1 MRIVYLLLHDFRF
14 ESIGLREFAFRR
26 FHFSKEYARRIA
38 NLGHEVKLYVMMND
52 ISGTHVLQMDGYV
65 LKAFRSSLHFP
76 PLMKFGNDHS
86 IEVMKELDRDRP
98 DLVHFHNYY
107 LWNFPY
113 IAPWIRRKGI
123 PLVAQYHG
131 TDPIRSAK
139 AVAFYP
145 SLRLCDSLIVPTQHE
160 ERFLTHTLRLPSGRV
175 TRLPSTGVDTRVFK
189 RVSPPDPEPLLT
201 YVGRIPLPA
210 SYRWEKAPHLLLP
223 LFKALLGLGIRAKL
237 AVAGDGPGLPM
248 IKASASRLGVGSS
261 IEFLGAVDQGALPEL
276 YSRSRLTFVPLHMD
290 DIEPFWGGTVQESL
304 ACGTPVAAFN
314 DSSPGPR
321 RFGLLVRPGWR
332 GAPLLADSLA
342 ETDSLSKA
350 GKEGSDFVKAHCD
363 WESVVGN
370 VASIYQRLLPGP
382 RRR

>member
-14 ESIGLREFAFRR
+14 ESIGLQEFAFNR
-26 FHFSKEYARRIA
+26 FHFSKEYARRMA
-38 NLGHEVKLYVMMND
+38 NLGHEVKLYV
-52 ISGTHVLQMDGYV
+52 ISGGISRTHVIQMDGYE
-65 LKAFRSSLHFP
+65 LKAFRSSFQFP
-76 PLMKFGNDHS
+76 PLMKFGNNHS
-86 IEVMKELDRDRP
+86 IEVMRELDRDSP

-113 IAPWIRRKGI
+113 IAPRVKRKGT

-139 AVAFYP
+139 AAAFYP

-160 ERFLTHTLRLPSGRV
+160 ERFLTRTLRLPSERV
-175 TRLPSTGVDTRVFK
+175 IRLPSTGVDTRVFK
-189 RVSPPDPEPLLT
+189 RVRPPDPEPLLT

-223 LFKALLGLGIRAKL
+223 LFKALLNLGVTAKL
-237 AVAGDGPGLPM
+237 VVAGDGPGLQM
-248 IKASASRLGVGSS
+248 MKASTEQLGIGSS
-261 IEFLGAVDQGALPEL
+261 IEFLGAVDQGTLPEL

-304 ACGTPVAAFN
+304 GCGTPVAAFN
-314 DSSPGPR
+314 DSNPGPR
-321 RFGLLVRPGWR
+321 RFGLLVRPGWQ
-332 GAPLLADSLA
+332 GARLIADSIA
-342 ETDSLSKA
+342 EADSLSKA
-350 GKEGSDFVKAHCD
+350 GKEGSDFVKTHCD
-363 WESVVGN
+363 WESVATN

>member
-1 MRIVYLLLHDFRF
+1 MKIVYLLLHDFRF
-14 ESIGLREFAFRR
+14 ESIGLKEFAFGR
-26 FHFSKEYARRIA
+26 FHFSKEYARRLA
-38 NLGHEVKLYVMMND
+38 TLGHEVKLYVMSSG
-52 ISGTHVLQMDGYV
+52 ISRTQVIQMDGYE
-65 LKAFRSSLHFP
+65 LKAFRSSFQFP
-76 PLMKFGNDHS
+76 PLMKFGNNHS
-86 IEVMKELDRDRP
+86 IEVLRELNRDSP

-113 IAPWIRRKGI
+113 IAPRVKRRGT

-175 TRLPSTGVDTRVFK
+175 VRLPSTGVDTRIFK
-189 RVSPPDPEPLLT
+189 RVRPPDPEPLLT
-201 YVGRIPLPA
+201 YVGRLPLPA
-210 SYRWEKAPHLLLP
+210 SYKWEKAPQLLLP
-223 LFKALLGLGIRAKL
+223 LLKALLGLGIRAKL
-237 AVAGDGPGLPM
+237 VVAGDGPGLPM
-248 IKASASRLGVGSS
+248 MKASGLRLGLGSS
-261 IEFLGAVDQGALPEL
+261 IEFLGAVDQAALPEL

-332 GAPLLADSLA
+332 GARLLADSLA

-350 GKEGSDFVKAHCD
+350 GEDGSDFVKSHCD
-363 WESVVGN
+363 WESVAAN
-370 VASIYQRLLPGP
+370 VESIYQRLHSGP
-382 RRR
+382 KRR

>member
-26 FHFSKEYARRIA
+26 FHFSKEYARRLA
-38 NLGHEVKLYVMMND
+38 NLGHEVKLYVLSND
-52 ISGTHVLQMDGYV
+52 ISSMQVIQMDGFE
-65 LKAFRSSLHFP
+65 LKAFRSSVHFP

-86 IEVMKELDRDRP
+86 IEVMKELDRDSP

-113 IAPWIRRKGI
+113 IAPWVKRKGT

-131 TDPIRSAK
+131 TDPIRSVK
-139 AVAFYP
+139 AAAFYP
-145 SLRLCDSLIVPTQHE
+145 SLRLCDSLIVPTKDE
-160 ERFLTHTLRLPSGRV
+160 ERFLTQTLGLPSGRV
-175 TRLPSTGVDTRVFK
+175 IRLPSTGVDTRVFK
-189 RVSPPDPEPLLT
+189 RVRPPDPELLLT
-201 YVGRIPLPA
+201 YVGRLPLPA

-223 LFKALLGLGIRAKL
+223 LVKALLGLKIKVRL
-237 AVAGDGPGLPM
+237 AVAGDGPGLPIM
-248 IKASASRLGVGSS
+248 KASASRLGIQSS

-276 YSRSRLTFVPLHMD
+276 YSRSRLTLVPMHMN
-290 DIEPFWGGTVQESL
+290 DIEPYWGGTVQESL

-332 GAPLLADSLA
+332 GARLLSDSLA
-342 ETDSLSKA
+342 KSDSLSKA
-350 GKEGSDFVKAHCD
+350 GREGSDFVKAYCD
-363 WESVVGN
+363 WESVATN
-370 VASIYQRLLPGP
+370 VASIYERLLLGP
-382 RRR
+382 RGR